1 MRNIQHQLKMNKA
14 IILITT
20 VVLGTMIS
28 CSPAQKESKQVTV
41 QEQNQ
46 VPETMLKADT
56 SATISLVSDTVQA
69 TETPKEPAVVNT
81 ASTPP
86 ELNPPHGQP
95 FHRCDIPVG
104 SPLNS
109 VAPTKS
115 AQTKPV
121 TPVNRTGMAPTLE
134 NAARLNNQQVN
145 NPAPTSV
152 ASGTPPKLNPPH
164 GQPFHRCDIPV
175 GSALPV
181 N

>member
-1 MRNIQHQLKMNKA
+1 MRNLQHQFKMNKS
-14 IILITT
+14 IILITA

-28 CSPAQKESKQVTV
+28 CSPGQKESKQVTV

-46 VPETMLKADT
+46 MPEALLKADT

-69 TETPKEPAVVNT
+69 SETQKETAVVNT
-81 ASTPP
+81 AANPP
-86 ELNPPHGQP
+86 ELNPAHGQP

-109 VAPTKS
+109 VAPAKS
-115 AQTKPV
+115 AQIKPA
-121 TPVNRTGMAPTLE
+121 TPVNKTGMAPTIE

-145 NPAPTSV
+145 NPASTSV
-152 ASGTPPKLNPPH
+152 ATGTLPKLNPPH

>member
-1 MRNIQHQLKMNKA
+1 MKNLHQFKTNRFF
-14 IILITT
+14 ILTAA
-20 VVLGTMIS
+20 VVLGIMIS

-41 QEQNQ
+41 PEQNQ
-46 VPETMLKADT
+46 VQQTMLKADS
-56 SATISLVSDTVQA
+56 SAITSLVSDTVQA
-69 TETPKEPAVVNT
+69 SETPKETAVVNT
-81 ASTPP
+81 AATPP

-109 VAPTKS
+109 VAPAKT
-115 AQTKPV
+115 AQTKSV

-134 NAARLNNQQVN
+134 NAARLNNGRTN
-145 NPAPTSV
+145 TTTAPIV
-152 ASGTPPKLNPPH
+152 ANGTPPKLNPPH